1 MASSHAST
9 SAALRYG
16 RSFTFSLVWRLATV
30 LILGAVLMWAIIWTD
45 SGTNMVAT
53 TVLITLLIALLLWD
67 ILNLI
72 QRTNREVAR
81 VLSAMQYGDYS
92 QAFLAT
98 PPDAGF
104 PELAAALENLLARQ
118 RDKMTALNADNSHL
132 LSLIE
137 HVPIPLLTI
146 DGEDNVA
153 LLNNAARRL
162 FNRSHGRHMADFAI
176 YGARFIEELRQHSAS
191 GLITIN
197 PNDDAEIKVRR
208 TEATITRLGLPLR
221 LIALQPI
228 QADLDAT
235 EMALSR
241 DLVRVLTHEM
251 MNSLTPVISLAKSA
265 SALTRTLP
273 ATADNNDATVEIQ
286 RAIDTVERRTEGLM
300 QFVERYREITGV
312 PHIAAAPFTAIH
324 LLSYLET
331 LFYAEWPREKIALV
345 TEVTPIDWQ
354 INADREL
361 LEQALINLIRNA
373 AQASSEHAA
382 EPAVRLTIRMA
393 HGGGTLIDVEDNGAG
408 IAEHLRR
415 DVFLPF
421 FTTKPTGSGI
431 GLALARQIVIAHGGS
446 IRVETSALG
455 GACIRIV
462 L

>member
-221 LIALQPI
+221 LM
-228 QADLDAT
+228 T
-235 EMALSR
+235 
-241 DLVRVLTHEM
+241 
-251 MNSLTPVISLAKSA
+251 
-265 SALTRTLP
+265 
-273 ATADNNDATVEIQ
+273 
-286 RAIDTVERRTEGLM
+286 
-300 QFVERYREITGV
+300 
-312 PHIAAAPFTAIH
+312 
-324 LLSYLET
+324 SYG
-331 LFYAEWPREKIALV
+331 Y
-345 TEVTPIDWQ
+345 
-354 INADREL
+354 
-361 LEQALINLIRNA
+361 
-373 AQASSEHAA
+373 SH
-382 EPAVRLTIRMA
+382 
-393 HGGGTLIDVEDNGAG
+393 
-408 IAEHLRR
+408 
-415 DVFLPF
+415 
-421 FTTKPTGSGI
+421 TK
-431 GLALARQIVIAHGGS
+431 
-446 IRVETSALG
+446 
-455 GACIRIV
+455 
-462 L
+462 